1 MEQKTVFHDS
11 SADGNKF
18 YDHHETD
25 RGIDTILL
33 KSDVAGLC
41 IPKTF
46 KWNREPGIYR
56 ADENISGI

>member
-25 RGIDTILL
+25 TGIDTILY
-33 KSDVAGLC
+33 
-41 IPKTF
+41 
-46 KWNREPGIYR
+46 WNPMSLVFAYQKRLNEIVNQGFIVQMK
-56 ADENISGI
+56 I